1 MWIHSL
7 ERNDLNYH
15 FLQKVRGS
23 PAYYNKMMYDL
34 LWMIRQLGVCTWFMT
49 LSAADLK
56 WNDTIQVIAAQHG
69 QIVTA
74 DQVQN
79 LTWEE
84 KGMWLRTNPVTAARH
99 FDHRLQVFMRT
110 IVLGNA
116 HPRQTIMY
124 TSYRCTY
131 NYSQWRL

>member
-1 MWIHSL
+1 
-7 ERNDLNYH
+7 
-15 FLQKVRGS
+15 
-23 PAYYNKMMYDL
+23 
-34 LWMIRQLGVCTWFMT
+34 MT

-116 HPRQTIMY
+116 HPIGFAQDFK
-124 TSYRCTY
+124 YRIEFQQRVSPHAHMVIWIK
-131 NYSQWRL
+131 NAPIINP